1 MSQASGSRLFI
12 FAVCSSVAM
21 VAQVRPPPSLPA
33 KSEFFRLCKGL
44 HKRNYAKLLIMR
56 RLSGSS
62 ANNLCFTAISKAA

>member
-33 KSEFFRLCKGL
+33 KSEFFLLCKPL
-44 HKRNYAKLLIMR
+44 HKRNYAKLRIMR
-56 RLSGSS
+56 RYRGGNSTAAVS
-62 ANNLCFTAISKAA
+62 ATIIST